1 MKSDSINLRYLER
14 QLIYDLDSDDI
25 YMQIV

>member
-14 QLIYDLDSDDI
+14 QLIYGLDSDDI